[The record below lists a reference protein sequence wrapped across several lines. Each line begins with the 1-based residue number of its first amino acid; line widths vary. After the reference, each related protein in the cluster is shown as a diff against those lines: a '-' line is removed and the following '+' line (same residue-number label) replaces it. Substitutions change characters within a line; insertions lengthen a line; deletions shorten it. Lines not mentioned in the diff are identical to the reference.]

1 MRLMVGSYSDNCY
14 QKIGGRSSQSMMKEA
29 VAKSTSFVAVPR
41 STSSNE
47 VIANFFLSWSN
58 LVHFNRC
65 SSLSIA
71 SVLHLSQCRD
81 WLSLLK
87 LFFSFSIL
95 VRKRNIAAACL

>member
-47 VIANFFLSWSN
+47 VIANFFLSWSWAHSR
-58 LVHFNRC
+58 LQC
-65 SSLSIA
+65 SFAVMRI
-71 SVLHLSQCRD
+71 VTPKIKFCGEGDIFMQV
-81 WLSLLK
+81 
-87 LFFSFSIL
+87 FT
-95 VRKRNIAAACL
+95 